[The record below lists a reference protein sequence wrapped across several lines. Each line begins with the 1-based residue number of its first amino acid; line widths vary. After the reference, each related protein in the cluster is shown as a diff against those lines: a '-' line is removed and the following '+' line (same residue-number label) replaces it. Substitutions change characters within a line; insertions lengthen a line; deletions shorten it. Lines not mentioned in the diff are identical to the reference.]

1 MIENGLLN
9 EVKKLYD
16 YKDLGTLNTVGYK
29 ELFKYLDNDLSL
41 DKSIDE
47 IKKIYTQ
54 VCKKTTY
61 MVKKFKKEKNIGM
74 IQI

>member
-1 MIENGLLN
+1 MLYERINSRVDLMIENGLLN

-47 IKKIYTQ
+47 IKKNTRRFA
-54 VCKKTTY
+54 KTTY
-61 MVKKFKKEKNIGM
+61 MVKKF
-74 IQI
+74 